1 MIVYFAALNERKA
14 EVRIQFR
21 DVSGNIFRPGEI
33 DRNELVFRVQP
44 GEAVYMKLMSKKP
57 GMLFD
62 CEVTDLDFTYGSRYA
77 VSLLYDTS
85 VLVTSFVSCFNCFIR
100 NYV

>member
-1 MIVYFAALNERKA
+1 MLFIMIALNEKKA

-21 DVSGNIFRPGEI
+21 DVAGNIFRPGEI
-33 DRNELVFRVQP
+33 NRNELVIRVQP

-62 CEVTDLDFTYGSRYA
+62 CEGTELNFSYGSRYA
-77 VSLLYDTS
+77 VSVQTD
-85 VLVTSFVSCFNCFIR
+85 SFED
-100 NYV
+100 

>member
-1 MIVYFAALNERKA
+1 MYSFLLPALNEKKA

-21 DVSGNIFRPGEI
+21 DVAGNIFRPDEI
-33 DRNELVFRVQP
+33 QRNELILRVQP

-62 CEVTDLDFTYGSRYA
+62 CEETELDFTYGSKYA
-77 VSLLYDTS
+77 VSR
-85 VLVTSFVSCFNCFIR
+85 NCIS
-100 NYV
+100 